1 MQDITRLFD
10 FIYYQKEKYPQEVA
24 FASKVKG
31 QWVKTS
37 TQQIIDQANKV
48 SLALLK
54 LGVKPDDKIATVS
67 NNRTEWNIVDL
78 GMLQVGAVNVPVY
91 PTISEHEYKFIFN
104 DAEIK
109 YAFVSDKNL
118 FTKISNIKSEVP
130 SLIEIYSFEQ
140 VEGCKHFSEFLALA
154 DGGDINQ
161 VEQAKASIKPEKLA
175 TIIYTSGTTG
185 NPKGVMLS
193 HNNIVSNVKGVSP
206 LLPLNESQQVLSF
219 LPLCHIFER
228 VVVYVYIMHGVSVYY
243 AESIDTL
250 TDNLKEVKPHF
261 FTTVPRLLEKVYI
274 KLEGAGANLT
284 GWKKGLYA
292 DALEFAKNYDLSK
305 PLSLSQKFWKAV
317 YNKLIYAKWREALGG
332 NCEGICAGAAAL
344 NPLLARVFTCAGIP
358 IMEGY
363 GQTESSPVI
372 TVNPFDL
379 DKICFGTVGMPIEG
393 VTVRL
398 EHREGMAEGEGE
410 IFAKGP
416 NVMMGYYKRP
426 DLTAETVVDG
436 WLKTGDV
443 GTWVEYRGGKY
454 LKITD
459 RVKELFKTS
468 GGKYISPQQI
478 ENKMKEIPYVEQ
490 IMAVGENRN
499 FVSALIVP
507 NFLNLTEWCVK
518 NGVHASTPDEMVK
531 NPDVIKLF
539 KTSIDEKN
547 KNFGQWETIK
557 KFELMPKEWT
567 IDGGELTPTTKI
579 KRKVVLEKYKT
590 VIDHIYS

>member
-1 MQDITRLFD
+1 MQDFTRLFD
-10 FIYYQKEKYPQEVA
+10 IIYYQNEKYPQADA
-24 FASKVKG
+24 FAAKENG
-31 QWVKTS
+31 QWKKYS
-37 TQQIIDQANKV
+37 TAEIIDNANKV

-67 NNRTEWNIVDL
+67 NNRPEWNMTDI

-118 FTKISNIKSEVP
+118 FIKISNIKSEVP
-130 SLIEIYSFEQ
+130 SLKEIYSFDK

-154 DGGDINQ
+154 EGGDMNQ
-161 VEQAKASIKPEKLA
+161 VEQLKASINEESLA

-193 HNNIVSNVKGVSP
+193 HRNIVSNIKGVSP
-206 LLPLNESQQVLSF
+206 FLPLHNSQQVLSF

-228 VVVYVYIMHGVSVYY
+228 VVVYVYISYGVSVYY
-243 AESIDTL
+243 AESIETISE
-250 TDNLKEVKPHF
+250 NLKEVKPHF

-274 KLEGAGANLT
+274 KLEGAGASLT
-284 GWKKGLYA
+284 GWKKDLYA
-292 DALEFAKNYDLSK
+292 NALEFARNYDLSK
-305 PLSLSQKFWKAV
+305 PMGLTDKLKMAV

-332 NCEGICAGAAAL
+332 QCQGICAGAAAL
-344 NPLLARVFTCAGIP
+344 NPLLAKVFTCAGIP

-379 DKICFGTVGMPIEG
+379 NKICFGTVGMAIPGIE
-393 VTVRL
+393 VHL
-398 EHREGMAEGEGE
+398 EHRDGMAEGEGE
-410 IFAKGP
+410 ILAKGP

-436 WLKTGDV
+436 WLRTGDV
-443 GTWVEYRGGKY
+443 GTWVEYRGNKY

-507 NFLNLTEWCVK
+507 NFLNLSEWCLK
-518 NGVHASTPDEMVK
+518 NGVHAKTPDEMVQSPEVLK
-531 NPDVIKLF
+531 MF
-539 KTSIDEKN
+539 RAAIDEKN
-547 KNFGQWETIK
+547 KNFGQWETVK

-579 KRKVVLEKYKT
+579 KRKVILEKYKG
-590 VIDHIYS
+590 VIDRIYG